1 MSVYLPSLGAFAIA
15 FHCFLRNDDI
25 FEGPFAAILK
35 TLAMVLGEFNVEG
48 RFLYDAV
55 ADNNGS
61 QFSVQL
67 LFLMFI
73 IYGSVIVMNLITAW
87 IVVNQQD
94 ADSQII
100 LVKSRIEEI
109 IGSTRIFFL
118 KKGKEVGPSSLSIVP
133 TEDSSDNCFVTML
146 RHFYRSLMKG
156 QFSQQ
161 LLNSPIFWV
170 IKEEESKNLLSYVP
184 LEIIDLTLE
193 RLDAKKEK
201 RSELKDRITEVQKET
216 QEKVE
221 KLLKANSGVIEKRHT
236 TYN

>member
-15 FHCFLRNDDI
+15 FHCFLRNDAI
-25 FEGPFAAILK
+25 FEGPFASILK
-35 TLAMVLGEFNVEG
+35 TLSMVLGEFNVEG
-48 RFLYDAV
+48 RFLYDPV
-55 ADNNGS
+55 AKVNGS

-109 IGSTRIFFL
+109 IGSTEITFFL
-118 KKGKEVGPSSLSIVP
+118 KKGKKVGPSTLSVIP
-133 TEDSSDNCFVTML
+133 TEDSSDNCFITML

-161 LLNSPIFWV
+161 LLNSPVFWV
-170 IKEEESKNLLSYVP
+170 IEKEEEKHLLSYVP

-201 RSELKDRITEVQKET
+201 RSKLKDQITEVQKET

-221 KLLKANSGVIEKRHT
+221 KLLKSNRIERRFT
-236 TYN
+236 R